1 MKKGPLS
8 KKEKTLIENSYLDI
22 AIAELASKMDRS
34 ENMINKY
41 LATLD
46 TSEQPEPETK
56 VKNVGD
62 LYAKKKEYGVTIMT
76 ETASVVSDENK
87 SNKSKMPPRY
97 HKHIHRIKDE

>member
-8 KKEKTLIENSYLDI
+8 KTEKTFIENLYLNTSV
-22 AIAELASKMDRS
+22 AELASKMNRS

-41 LATLD
+41 LSTLAVSKE
-46 TSEQPEPETK
+46 SESETK
-56 VKNVGD
+56 VKDVSD

-76 ETASVVSDENK
+76 ETASVTSDENK

-97 HKHIHRIKDE
+97 HKHIHRIKD

>member
-8 KKEKTLIENSYLDI
+8 KTEKTFIQNLYSSTSV
-22 AIAELASKMDRS
+22 AELASKMNRS
-34 ENMINKY
+34 ESMINKY

-56 VKNVGD
+56 VKDVSD

-76 ETASVVSDENK
+76 EAASVVSDENK

-97 HKHIHRIKDE
+97 HKHIHRIKD

>member
-8 KKEKTLIENSYLDI
+8 KKEKKLIQKNYSDTSV
-22 AIAELASKMDRS
+22 AELASKMDRS

-46 TSEQPEPETK
+46 ASEQPEPETK
-56 VKNVGD
+56 VKNVSD

-76 ETASVVSDENK
+76 ETASVASDENK
-87 SNKSKMPPRY
+87 NSKPKIPPRY
-97 HKHIHRIKDE
+97 HKHIHRIKD